1 MTPEVVLQVG
11 LLILTLAMFFAI
23 HNLSRNV
30 LTKLRTNNRANL
42 QSTRHFVH
50 GSHLLT
56 RARSTPHK
64 AQSQA
69 HAKNALTEA
78 EKALSLSPRD
88 PGPHILKAL
97 SLDLLGHKTSALKS
111 LDVALSPPCVKSLSE
126 KERGDALVKRAEL
139 KLGLNRRRRVDSA
152 VEDLVDAVKLGR
164 AEGDATAF
172 CLLGQCYE
180 WKGMRDEAID
190 AFERAL
196 TVDSGS
202 DLARQGLDR
211 LGS

>member
-1 MTPEVVLQVG
+1 M
-11 LLILTLAMFFAI
+11 
-23 HNLSRNV
+23 
-30 LTKLRTNNRANL
+30 
-42 QSTRHFVH
+42 
-50 GSHLLT
+50 
-56 RARSTPHK
+56 
-64 AQSQA
+64 
-69 HAKNALTEA
+69 
-78 EKALSLSPRD
+78 
-88 PGPHILKAL
+88 
-97 SLDLLGHKTSALKS
+97 
-111 LDVALSPPCVKSLSE
+111 
-126 KERGDALVKRAEL
+126 
-139 KLGLNRRRRVDSA
+139 DSA